1 MPGFFLSLIV
11 CFALAV
17 PGREGA
23 RVAQLAARLGPGAGL
38 LLAVWLSALVSSALA
53 GWAATLL
60 APMLVGAA
68 KLMLVALALVLG
80 AADLLLRRP
89 PRKPAEPTRSV
100 GAMLLVLLF
109 GQVSDSA
116 RFAVVA
122 LALAT
127 AAPVPAAL
135 GGALGTGA
143 ALTLAALA
151 GEQWTAR
158 LPLRAIGW
166 ALAAALLLAGAITAL
181 SARGLIG

>member
-23 RVAQLAARLGPGAGL
+23 RVAQLAARLGPGTGL
-38 LLAVWLSALVSSALA
+38 LVAIWLSAAATSALA
-53 GWAATLL
+53 GWAATQLD
-60 APMLVGAA
+60 PMLAGAA
-68 KLMLVALALVLG
+68 KMMLVAFALALG
-80 AADLLLRRP
+80 AADLVFRP
-89 PRKPAEPTRSV
+89 APRAPVEPTRSA

-109 GQVSDSA
+109 GQATDGA

-151 GEQWTAR
+151 GAAWAER
-158 LPLRAIGW
+158 LPLRALGW
-166 ALAAALLLAGAITAL
+166 GLAAALLLAAAVCAL